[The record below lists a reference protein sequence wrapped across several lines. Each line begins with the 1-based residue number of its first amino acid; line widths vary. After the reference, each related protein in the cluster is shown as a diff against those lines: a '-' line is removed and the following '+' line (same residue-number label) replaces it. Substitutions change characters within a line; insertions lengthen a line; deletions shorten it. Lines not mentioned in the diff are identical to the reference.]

1 MTVIL
6 EKIKDKVWTDEEFM
20 ALADDGNRYE
30 IVDGELINLGNSG
43 MEHGNIG
50 IFLGGLIEIFVR
62 QHNLGVTCDSS
73 TAFKMKGDN
82 KRSPDISFV
91 RKERLIGLK
100 RLPKGF
106 FNGAPD
112 LVVEIISPGNTFDEI
127 HNKIEE
133 YFESGTRLLWV
144 IHPDERYVLVYHSP
158 QPDRLLRGDDILDGE
173 DLILNFKVPVNE
185 LFRTLAF

>member
-6 EKIKDKVWTDEEFM
+6 ERIKDKVWTDQDFM

-91 RKERLIGLK
+91 SKERLIGLK

-106 FNGAPD
+106 FDGAPD

-127 HNKIEE
+127 HNKI
-133 YFESGTRLLWV
+133 
-144 IHPDERYVLVYHSP
+144 
-158 QPDRLLRGDDILDGE
+158 
-173 DLILNFKVPVNE
+173 
-185 LFRTLAF
+185 